1 MPSRVLALAGGGG
14 GARMAHG
21 LALVLEPG
29 SLTIVV
35 NTGDD
40 DRFHGLH
47 VSPDLDSVMY
57 TLAGEINPTTG
68 WGLRDET
75 YRVREALGLLGS
87 ETWFTLG
94 DRDLATHLRR
104 TELLAAGHT
113 LSQATEQLRRAY
125 GVEHPVVPMTD
136 DPVRTLVET
145 DDGEIRFQEYFVRLR
160 HEPRVRGLRFEGA
173 ETAAPSTALHEA
185 LEAADAVVISPSNP
199 FLSIAPILALPG
211 IRERLTALQGPR
223 IVVSPIIGGEA
234 VRGPAARLFQDLA
247 GETASAVA
255 VARHYRGL
263 GTHFVMDERDGTDRA
278 EVESLGYAVTVTPTL
293 MTGLA
298 EKRALATVV
307 CGLVG
312 VAA

>member
-1 MPSRVLALAGGGG
+1 
-14 GARMAHG
+14 MAHG

>member
-1 MPSRVLALAGGGG
+1 M
-14 GARMAHG
+14 
-21 LALVLEPG
+21 
-29 SLTIVV
+29 
-35 NTGDD
+35 
-40 DRFHGLH
+40 
-47 VSPDLDSVMY
+47 
-57 TLAGEINPTTG
+57 
-68 WGLRDET
+68 
-75 YRVREALGLLGS
+75 REALGLLGS

-145 DDGEIRFQEYFVRLR
+145 DDGELRFQEYFVRLR